1 MTMYKRMQVYTYNY
15 TDTKIKIM
23 YDINYQVSIP
33 VEFVE

>member
-1 MTMYKRMQVYTYNY
+1 MTMYKRMQVYTY